1 MLYSKSEDM
10 EQKVMLCKLKEYM
23 DLKGLNIAQLSRETG
38 ITENAIRGYVKNS
51 FSRIDCQV
59 AIKLCNYFNTSM
71 GDMFIIK
78 EV

>member
-1 MLYSKSEDM
+1 VLYSKSEDM